1 MRIATIG
8 AGVVGR
14 TLAGKLAAAG
24 HDVTIG
30 VRSPDKAR
38 AEHPDL
44 EAAVVAVAEALDGAQ
59 TVILAIPGVSVD
71 AFLAE
76 HGAALGER
84 IVIDAANRIGDRLGD
99 RTEMNSVAAI
109 AAAAPRA
116 HIYRAFNSLG
126 WENFARPRI
135 GDVQADLLYCGPDDE
150 SRPLVDG
157 LIADVGLRP
166 LWVGGLE
173 TLMLI
178 DALGG
183 LWGALAFGRDMG
195 RRLFFKVVTPA

>member
-1 MRIATIG
+1 MQIATIG

-14 TLAGKLAAAG
+14 TLAGKLTAAG

-38 AEHPDL
+38 AANPDL
-44 EAAVVAVAEALDGAQ
+44 GVAVAGVAEALAGAQ
-59 TVILAIPGVSVD
+59 AVILAIPGVSVD
-71 AFLAE
+71 GFLAE
-76 HGAALGER
+76 HGAVLGER

-116 HIYRAFNSLG
+116 HVYRAFNSLG
-126 WENFARPRI
+126 WENLAQPHI
-135 GDVQADLLYCGPDDE
+135 GGVQADLLYCGPDDE
-150 SRPLVDG
+150 TRPLADG
-157 LIADVGLRP
+157 LIGDVGLRP
-166 LWVGGLE
+166 LWVGGHE
-173 TLMLI
+173 MLALV

-183 LWGALAFGRDMG
+183 LWGALAFGRGMG